1 MAMKENR
8 QFPRYQKAVVVDFT
22 SEQSRMTGLTRDV
35 SLEGMFIRTMRPPDE
50 GRPIRVTLRFSNRE
64 LTVPGVVVRTFHASP
79 LDRDSPSGFALAVRN
94 GDSYKN
100 FVESVALSG

>member
-1 MAMKENR
+1 MKENR

-22 SEQSRMTGLTRDV
+22 SEQSRLTGMTRDV
-35 SLEGMFIRTMRPPDE
+35 SLEGMFIRTARPPEE

-64 LTVPGVVVRTFHASP
+64 LTVPGVVVRAFLATP

-94 GDSYKN
+94 GDSYKH
-100 FVESVALSG
+100 FVESVALGG

>member
-1 MAMKENR
+1 MKENR

-64 LTVPGVVVRTFHASP
+64 VTVPGVVVRSFHASP

-94 GDSYKN
+94 GDSYKS
-100 FVESVALSG
+100 FVESVALGG

>member
-1 MAMKENR
+1 MDE
-8 QFPRYQKAVVVDFT
+8 T
-22 SEQSRMTGLTRDV
+22 
-35 SLEGMFIRTMRPPDE
+35 LEKLGETIA
-50 GRPIRVTLRFSNRE
+50 GALAGSIVGHWVANGE

-94 GDSYKN
+94 GDSYKH

>member
-1 MAMKENR
+1 MKENR

-22 SEQSRMTGLTRDV
+22 SEQSRMTGLTRDI

-64 LTVPGVVVRTFHASP
+64 LTVPGVVVRAFHASL

-94 GDSYKN
+94 GDSYKQ
-100 FVESVALSG
+100 FVESVALGG

>member
-1 MAMKENR
+1 MAIKENR
-8 QFPRYQKAVVVDFT
+8 QSLRYRTAVVVDFT
-22 SEQSRMTGLTRDV
+22 SAQSWLTGMTWDV
-35 SLEGMFIRTMRPPDE
+35 SLEGMFIRTTRPPEE
-50 GRPIRVTLRFSNRE
+50 GRPVRVTLRFANRE
-64 LTVPGVVVRTFHASP
+64 LTVPGIVVRTFHAPP